1 MEKQDLDDIVAT
13 VLKMVTAFL
22 DKKSANMVINHATPK
37 IRARL

>member
-13 VLKMVTAFL
+13 MLKMVTAFL
-22 DKKSANMVINHATPK
+22 DKKSAKMLIKHATPK